1 MRLEVAA
8 ADWFELLDPP
18 VKEIKIDPNEISVAY
33 FRIKAQDFGRQPF
46 KVTAIGSKM
55 SDAIQKEVTVY
66 PNGKR
71 SPSPAR
77 PPDPRHSPWQ
87 QPVKIPADAIP
98 GTQKLI
104 VKIYPGMLSQVVE
117 GLDGILRMP
126 NGCFEQTSSTTYPN
140 VLVLDYLKTTNQ
152 AAPEV
157 QMKAEQYIN
166 LGYQRLTTFEV
177 KSSGGFSLFG
187 DAPADRML
195 TAYGLQEFS
204 DMSRVHDVD
213 PALLKRAAQMPVQP
227 AKRATVRGRTTAGWC
242 TKHLAEPGQRPPAGD
257 RLHHLEPGGRRF

>member
-1 MRLEVAA
+1 MPVGVFNYLPSRQTVRLELAQ
-8 ADWFELLDPP
+8 ADWFELLDEA
-18 VKEIKIDPNEISVAY
+18 VKEIKIAANEISVVY
-33 FRIKAQDFGRQPF
+33 FRIQAKQFGLQPF
-46 KVTAIGSKM
+46 QVTALGSKM
-55 SDAIQKEVTVY
+55 SDAIQQEVHGL
-66 PNGKR
+66 PGR
-71 SPSPAR
+71 QADPLHRLR
-77 PPDPRHSPWQ
+77 PPDPGT
-87 QPVKIPADAIP
+87 PVSQAVTIPAEAIP
-98 GTQKLI
+98 GTQKLW

-117 GLDGILRMP
+117 GLDSILRMP

-140 VLVLDYLKTTNQ
+140 VLVLDYLKTTSQ

-187 DAPADRML
+187 DEPADRML

-213 PALLKRAAQMPVQP
+213 PALIQRAGRWLLSQQEADGSWEND
-227 AKRATVRGRTTAGWC
+227 RAWCTRTPGSPWATTAC
-242 TKHLAEPGQRPPAGD
+242 R
-257 RLHHLEPGGRRF
+257 